1 MDSERYQWRG
11 EDDPSRVD
19 TAYVRFRNSGLR
31 AHGSSVTQQY
41 TLSWTLDV
49 GDGWVTNHL
58 RVRSLGKGWSRS
70 LDLRRGGD
78 AAWRATVTQTGAIQR
93 WADPG
98 LDDDTDLS
106 DALDCDLGLCP
117 VTNVMPIRRL
127 DLHRRDRDEEQLTAA
142 WVDVPSL
149 QVRRERQHYGSHDR
163 TGKRTVTYANED
175 RSFSADLSVDHDGMV
190 VDYPGL
196 AWRFYADA

>member
-19 TAYVRFRNSGLR
+19 TAYVRFRDTGLR
-31 AHGSSVTQQY
+31 AHGSSVTKRY

-49 GDGWVTNHL
+49 GDGWLTNHL

-70 LDLRRGGD
+70 LDLRRGDSG
-78 AAWRATVTQTGAIQR
+78 AWRATGTRTGSV
-93 WADPG
+93 DMPEPG
-98 LDDDTDLS
+98 MGDDVDLS
-106 DALDCDLGLCP
+106 GAVDCDLGLCP

-127 DLHRRDRDEEQLTAA
+127 ELHRKDRTETSLPMA
-142 WVDVPSL
+142 WIDVPSL
-149 QVRRERQHYGSHDR
+149 QVQRRQQLYSSHETDGRRTVRYSDGDR
-163 TGKRTVTYANED
+163 TFT
-175 RSFSADLSVDHDGMV
+175 SDLSVDHDGMV

-196 AWRFYADA
+196 AWRFYADT